1 MQFDALTS
9 PMIQQAIVPKPDIS
23 IFVEHMR
30 DLAALPQLRGPKQRR
45 RPEWP
50 WTHNMGNVKQKNVD
64 FQRWIPGCMQVVL
77 WIGSARQGAGA
88 RAKFEQRAQAAVAEW
103 SQAGARSC
111 GKGKEQ
117 KGGRSGGKP
126 GKSCKGGK
134 GGTGGKGGKKGHGGK
149 HGEKGKPNVPPPP
162 PPAPRR

>member
-1 MQFDALTS
+1 
-9 PMIQQAIVPKPDIS
+9 
-23 IFVEHMR
+23 
-30 DLAALPQLRGPKQRR
+30 
-45 RPEWP
+45 
-50 WTHNMGNVKQKNVD
+50 
-64 FQRWIPGCMQVVL
+64 MQVVL

-88 RAKFEQRAQAAVAEW
+88 ANREAQRAQAAVAEW

-126 GKSCKGGK
+126 GKSCKGG
-134 GGTGGKGGKKGHGGK
+134 TGGKKGHEGK
-149 HGEKGKPNVPPPP
+149 HGEKGKPNVPTPP